1 MKQKT
6 PEKDC
11 AGQKGG
17 TNEKEHNNSSDTAGG

>member
-6 PEKDC
+6 IEKDC

-17 TNEKEHNNSSDTAGG
+17 TNEKEHNSPSDTARG